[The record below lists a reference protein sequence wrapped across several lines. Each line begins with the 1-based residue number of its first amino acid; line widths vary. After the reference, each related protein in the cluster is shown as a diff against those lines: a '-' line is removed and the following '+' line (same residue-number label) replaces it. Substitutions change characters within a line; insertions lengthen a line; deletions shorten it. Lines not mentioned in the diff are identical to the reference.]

1 MIRNSS
7 SNGPEPCEGLGA
19 LFAEPGE
26 VVAGVVIETV
36 PGEAPLVACRL
47 ASIDGLELVGG
58 DGSSR
63 LAAVWTAPSG
73 KALERAVDAL
83 VRDDEQVIGVFP
95 TFIGSE

>member
-1 MIRNSS
+1 MTDTTSDS
-7 SNGPEPCEGLGA
+7 PEPSDGLGA

-73 KALERAVDAL
+73 KALEKAVNAV

>member
-1 MIRNSS
+1 MTGTSS
-7 SNGPEPCEGLGA
+7 SNGPEPDSGLGA

-36 PGEAPLVACRL
+36 SDQAPLVACRL
-47 ASIDGLELVGG
+47 AAIDGLELVGG
-58 DGSSR
+58 DGHSR

-73 KALERAVDAL
+73 KALEKAVDAL
-83 VRDDEQVIGVFP
+83 LRNDEQVLGVFP